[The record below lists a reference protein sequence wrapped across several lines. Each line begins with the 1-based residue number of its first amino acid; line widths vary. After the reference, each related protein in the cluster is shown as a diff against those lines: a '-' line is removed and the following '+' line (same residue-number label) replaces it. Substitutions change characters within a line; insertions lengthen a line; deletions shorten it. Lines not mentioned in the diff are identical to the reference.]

1 MKVTA
6 VATRT
11 GEWWAVQVPEVPGVF
26 TQAKRLEQVPDTVAD
41 AVATMLAVP
50 ADSVD
55 VEVRP
60 VLEQGLEHLVRGA
73 REAVAE
79 ATTAQERASTQ
90 MRLAVTTLRVR
101 LTTRD
106 VAAVLGVTHQRVSQ
120 LDKSAR

>member
-11 GEWWAVQVPEVPGVF
+11 GEWWAIQVPEVPGVF

-41 AVATMLAVP
+41 AVATMLEVP

-60 VLEQGLEHLVRGA
+60 VLGQGLEDLVRGA

-90 MRLAVTTLRVR
+90 MRLAVSTLRVR